1 MPDPTISATT
11 SSLSLPVD
19 HPTSVVYLDETG
31 GISNE
36 RFFGLGCLKLG
47 DASALLR
54 AMQKL
59 RNVEEFH
66 EELKWATLDKAEL
79 VERAPG
85 FARKAIDLVLGS
97 GEAFFSCLIADSQT
111 INVVARYGS
120 PWKAYEQLAAD
131 LLVELIDEE
140 EIVTVLADDYS
151 TPDDVFFEDDVR
163 SKVNA
168 QKGRLAAGT
177 VSRLDSKAADG
188 LQLVD
193 LLLGAVAFDFRQGAA
208 QGNLTGEKA
217 EISDYLRDRLGVVSY
232 RPRGKEIPGQFSVK
246 VAEKSK
252 ARGQRGRRG
261 KSGRGH

>member
-36 RFFGLGCLKLG
+36 RFFGIGCLKLG

-59 RNVEEFH
+59 RDVEEFH
-66 EELKWATLDKAEL
+66 EELKWATLAKAEL

-97 GEAFFSCLIADSQT
+97 GEAFFSCLIADRQT
-111 INVVARYGS
+111 VNVVARYGS
-120 PWKAYEQLAAD
+120 PWKAYEQLAVD
-131 LLVELIDEE
+131 LLVELIDEQ

-163 SKVNA
+163 SEVNA
-168 QKGRLAAGT
+168 RKDRLAAST
-177 VSRLDSKAADG
+177 VCRLSSKAADG
-188 LQLVD
+188 LQLAD
-193 LLLGAVAFDFRQGAA
+193 LLLGAVAFDFRQGAER
-208 QGNLTGEKA
+208 GRLTGEKA
-217 EISDYLRDRLGVVSY
+217 EVSDYLRDRLGVVSY
-232 RPRGKEIPGQFSVK
+232 RPRGKEIPGQVSVK
-246 VAEKSK
+246 VAEKSR
-252 ARGQRGRRG
+252 ARGRRGRRG

>member
-1 MPDPTISATT
+1 VPDPTISATT

-36 RFFGLGCLKLG
+36 RFFGIGCLKLG

-59 RNVEEFH
+59 RDVEEFH
-66 EELKWATLDKAEL
+66 EELKWATLAKAEL

-97 GEAFFSCLIADSQT
+97 GEAFFSCLIADRQT
-111 INVVARYGS
+111 VNVVARYGS
-120 PWKAYEQLAAD
+120 PWKAYEQLAVD
-131 LLVELIDEE
+131 LLVELIDEQ

-163 SKVNA
+163 SEVNA
-168 QKGRLAAGT
+168 RKDRLAAST
-177 VSRLDSKAADG
+177 VCRLSSKAADG
-188 LQLVD
+188 LQLAD
-193 LLLGAVAFDFRQGAA
+193 LLLGAVAFDFRQGAER
-208 QGNLTGEKA
+208 GRLTGEKA
-217 EISDYLRDRLGVVSY
+217 EVSDYLRDRLGVVSY
-232 RPRGKEIPGQFSVK
+232 RPRGKEIPGQVSVK

>member
-1 MPDPTISATT
+1 VPDPTISATT

-36 RFFGLGCLKLG
+36 RFFGIGCLKLG

-59 RNVEEFH
+59 RDVEEFH
-66 EELKWATLDKAEL
+66 EELKWATLAKAEL

-97 GEAFFSCLIADSQT
+97 GEAFFSCLIADRQT
-111 INVVARYGS
+111 VNVVARYGS
-120 PWKAYEQLAAD
+120 PWKAYEQLAVD
-131 LLVELIDEE
+131 LLVELIDEQ

-163 SKVNA
+163 SEVNA
-168 QKGRLAAGT
+168 RKDRLAAST
-177 VSRLDSKAADG
+177 VCRLSSKAADG
-188 LQLVD
+188 LQLAD
-193 LLLGAVAFDFRQGAA
+193 LLLGAVAFDFRQGAER
-208 QGNLTGEKA
+208 GRLTGEKA
-217 EISDYLRDRLGVVSY
+217 EVSDYLRDRLGVVSY
-232 RPRGKEIPGQFSVK
+232 RPRGKEIPGQVSVK
-246 VAEKSK
+246 VAEKSR
-252 ARGQRGRRG
+252 ARGRRGRRG
-261 KSGRGH
+261 KSGRGS